1 MYLHGIKFV
10 LKINVIT
17 ISKEKAMSL
26 YTMVGGHPL
35 YVVIIM
41 VIALAGWMYAFFS
54 VIYMYWRLAGMDRRS
69 RLKRKNRSKLNSSKD
84 TERTSGSAP
93 KSVNDDLAE
102 IDEIIAELDAE
113 IAELEAKLGYE
124 HYDLDLELYYDLE
137 HHKEVKATDRSE
149 DNHDISKMSKN

>member
-54 VIYMYWRLAGMDRRS
+54 VIYMYWGL
-69 RLKRKNRSKLNSSKD
+69 
-84 TERTSGSAP
+84 P
-93 KSVNDDLAE
+93 
-102 IDEIIAELDAE
+102 
-113 IAELEAKLGYE
+113 
-124 HYDLDLELYYDLE
+124 
-137 HHKEVKATDRSE
+137 
-149 DNHDISKMSKN
+149 

>member
-1 MYLHGIKFV
+1 MGV
-10 LKINVIT
+10 C
-17 ISKEKAMSL
+17 
-26 YTMVGGHPL
+26 
-35 YVVIIM
+35 
-41 VIALAGWMYAFFS
+41 
-54 VIYMYWRLAGMDRRS
+54 DRRS

-124 HYDLDLELYYDLE
+124 HYDLDLELDYDLE

>member
-1 MYLHGIKFV
+1 
-10 LKINVIT
+10 
-17 ISKEKAMSL
+17 MSL
-26 YTMVGGHPL
+26 YTMVGGLPL
-35 YVVIIM
+35 YAVLTM
-41 VIALAGWMYAFFS
+41 AFALAGWAF
-54 VIYMYWRLAGMDRRS
+54 AMDRRS

-124 HYDLDLELYYDLE
+124 HYDLDLELDYDLE